1 MATKDMSLDSGEG
14 ASSPSGR
21 PDNLET
27 ERPGRY
33 SLAPIMHSE
42 QEIILELFREYDG
55 TSQVDRI
62 KPLDDG
68 RH

>member
-42 QEIILELFREYDG
+42 QEIILELFRE
-55 TSQVDRI
+55 
-62 KPLDDG
+62 
-68 RH
+68 